1 MPESLIVRDPKYL
14 GKFIAVDREFNI
26 IGYGDSREELER
38 ELNKK
43 GYSIADY
50 DIIYV
55 PKSLKKDPES
65 H

>member
-26 IGYGDSREELER
+26 IGYADSREELER

-43 GYSIADY
+43 R
-50 DIIYV
+50 
-55 PKSLKKDPES
+55 L
-65 H
+65 